1 MLQSTFYHP
10 VLQCKKGVGE
20 FWTNKKVSNANSSPL
35 STLILSLSRFPFLIL
50 CASFR
55 AHVCTRDFRVTILDF
70 IVISLPR
77 SVPFFSLCFP
87 FFFFSRVWKGMENK
101 VYFVEK
107 KKKTRAASKNVGRM
121 GGRGVGVVFFIC
133 RIICE

>member
-87 FFFFSRVWKGMENK
+87 FFFFTCLERDGKQSLFCR
-101 VYFVEK
+101 
-107 KKKTRAASKNVGRM
+107 KKKTRAASKNVGRV

>member
-107 KKKTRAASKNVGRM
+107 KKKRVPRRKMWDAWVE
-121 GGRGVGVVFFIC
+121 GVSVLFFLFA
-133 RIICE
+133 E